1 MKKAALVLSL
11 MLMMSTTAFAQGGQ
25 QVRLYKNYDSEIQL
39 SCPLAEKNGTL
50 YMSAR
55 DLCDFALGGADSI
68 TWVDDAKLGY
78 IGSLNA
84 RIYAGSCKYQIAGKD
99 YASSQPAEIVDGRL
113 MIPLDTAE
121 ALADINN
128 RCFYYDP
135 ENCRLNYLQPD
146 YEFGNS
152 KSDYRMSLI
161 AVDLKAENM
170 DELQKEVERIAAA
183 NDSFTENDKM
193 TVKSVTEV
201 SEGFG
206 TVVFT
211 VSGENPRDIAVQIR
225 HGYAVKVCDPYN
237 LPQRMD
243 NKETAPNGA
252 GMGNGYQHEK
262 NK

>member
-1 MKKAALVLSL
+1 MKKTALILSL
-11 MLMMSTTAFAQGGQ
+11 MLMMSTTAFGQGQ
-25 QVRLYKNYDSEIQL
+25 QIRLNKNYDSEIQL

-55 DLCDFALGGADSI
+55 DLCDFALGGADKI
-68 TWVDDAKLGY
+68 TWVDEAKLGY
-78 IGSLNA
+78 IGYMNVK
-84 RIYAGSCKYQIAGKD
+84 IYAGSCKYQIFD
-99 YASSQPAEIVDGRL
+99 NEYTSSQPAEIVDGRL
-113 MIPLDTAE
+113 MIPLETAE
-121 ALADINN
+121 AIAGINSKD
-128 RCFYYDP
+128 FYYDQ
-135 ENCRLNYLQPD
+135 EKGVLNYICPE
-146 YEFGNS
+146 YEFGNTS
-152 KSDYRMSLI
+152 SDYRMGLI
-161 AVDLKAENM
+161 LVDLKGE
-170 DELQKEVERIAAA
+170 ELGALQSEIEKMAGRYGA
-183 NDSFTENDKM
+183 FTENDKM

-252 GMGNGYQHEK
+252 GMGNGYQHGK

>member
-78 IGSLNA
+78 IGSLDA

-113 MIPLDTAE
+113 MIPLETAE
-121 ALADINN
+121 AIAGINSKD
-128 RCFYYDP
+128 FYYDQ
-135 ENCRLNYLQPD
+135 EKGVLNYICPE
-146 YEFGNS
+146 YEFGNTS
-152 KSDYRMSLI
+152 SDYRMGLI
-161 AVDLKAENM
+161 LVDLKGE
-170 DELQKEVERIAAA
+170 ELGALQSEIEKMAGRYGA
-183 NDSFTENDKM
+183 FTENDKM
-193 TVKSVTEV
+193 TVKSIVEV
-201 SEGFG
+201 SEGNG
-206 TVVFT
+206 TIVFA
-211 VSGENPRDIAVQIR
+211 VNGDNARDITVQVR
-225 HGYAVKVCDPYN
+225 NGYALKVSDPYN
-237 LPQRMD
+237 VPQRMD
-243 NKETAPNGA
+243 NKENTSNTAGDSL
-252 GMGNGYQHEK
+252 Q
-262 NK
+262 

>member
-1 MKKAALVLSL
+1 MKKTALILSL

-78 IGSLNA
+78 IGSLDA

-121 ALADINN
+121 AIAGINSKD
-128 RCFYYDP
+128 FYYDQ
-135 ENCRLNYLQPD
+135 EKGVLNYICPE
-146 YEFGNS
+146 YEFGNTS
-152 KSDYRMSLI
+152 SDYRMGLI
-161 AVDLKAENM
+161 LVDLKGE
-170 DELQKEVERIAAA
+170 ELGALQSEIEKMAGRYGA
-183 NDSFTENDKM
+183 FTENDKM
-193 TVKSVTEV
+193 TVKSIVEV
-201 SEGFG
+201 SEGNG
-206 TVVFT
+206 TIVFA
-211 VSGENPRDIAVQIR
+211 VNGDNARDITVQVR
-225 HGYAVKVCDPYN
+225 NGYALKVSDPYN
-237 LPQRMD
+237 VPQRMD
-243 NKETAPNGA
+243 NKENTSNTAGDSL
-252 GMGNGYQHEK
+252 Q
-262 NK
+262 

>member
-25 QVRLYKNYDSEIQL
+25 QVRLNKNYDSEIQL
-39 SCPLAEKNGTL
+39 NSPLMEKNGTI
-50 YMSAR
+50 YIGAR
-55 DLCDFALGGADSI
+55 DLCDFALGGADKI
-68 TWVDDAKLGY
+68 TWVDEAKLGY
-78 IGSLNA
+78 IGYMNVK
-84 RIYAGSCKYQIAGKD
+84 IYAGSCKYQIFD
-99 YASSQPAEIVDGRL
+99 NEYTSSQPAEIVDGRL
-113 MIPLDTAE
+113 MIPLETAE
-121 ALADINN
+121 AIAGINSKD
-128 RCFYYDP
+128 FYYDQ
-135 ENCRLNYLQPD
+135 EKGVLNYICPE
-146 YEFGNS
+146 YEFGNTS
-152 KSDYRMSLI
+152 SDYRMGLI
-161 AVDLKAENM
+161 LVDLKGE
-170 DELQKEVERIAAA
+170 ELGALQSEIEKMAGRYGA
-183 NDSFTENDKM
+183 FTENDKM
-193 TVKSVTEV
+193 TVKSITEV

-252 GMGNGYQHEK
+252 GMGNGYQHGK

>member
-11 MLMMSTTAFAQGGQ
+11 MLMMSTTAFGQGQ
-25 QVRLYKNYDSEIQL
+25 QVRLNKNYDSEIQL
-39 SCPLAEKNGTL
+39 NSPLMEKNGTI
-50 YMSAR
+50 YIGAR
-55 DLCDFALGGADSI
+55 DLCDFALGGADKI
-68 TWVDDAKLGY
+68 TWVDEAKLGY
-78 IGSLNA
+78 IGYMNVK
-84 RIYAGSCKYQIAGKD
+84 IYAGSCKYQIFD
-99 YASSQPAEIVDGRL
+99 NEYTSSQPAEIVDGRL
-113 MIPLDTAE
+113 MIPLETAE
-121 ALADINN
+121 AIAGINSKD
-128 RCFYYDP
+128 FYYDQ
-135 ENCRLNYLQPD
+135 EKGVLNYICPE
-146 YEFGNS
+146 YEFGNTS
-152 KSDYRMSLI
+152 SDYRMGLI
-161 AVDLKAENM
+161 LVDLKGE
-170 DELQKEVERIAAA
+170 ELVALQSEIEKMAGRYGA
-183 NDSFTENDKM
+183 FTENDKM

-252 GMGNGYQHEK
+252 GMGNGYQHGK

>member
-55 DLCDFALGGADSI
+55 DLCDFALGGADKI
-68 TWVDDAKLGY
+68 TWVDEAKLGY
-78 IGSLNA
+78 IGYMNVK
-84 RIYAGSCKYQIAGKD
+84 IYAGSCKYQIFD
-99 YASSQPAEIVDGRL
+99 NEYTSSQPAEIVDGRL
-113 MIPLDTAE
+113 MIPLETAE
-121 ALADINN
+121 AIAGINSKD
-128 RCFYYDP
+128 FYYDQ

-183 NDSFTENDKM
+183 NDSFTENDQM

-252 GMGNGYQHEK
+252 GMGNGYQHGK

>member
-1 MKKAALVLSL
+1 MKKTALILSL

-55 DLCDFALGGADSI
+55 DLCDFALGGADKI
-68 TWVDDAKLGY
+68 TWVDEAKLGY
-78 IGSLNA
+78 IGYMNVK
-84 RIYAGSCKYQIAGKD
+84 IYAGSCKYQIFD
-99 YASSQPAEIVDGRL
+99 NEYTSSQPAEIVDGRL
-113 MIPLDTAE
+113 MIPLETAE
-121 ALADINN
+121 AIAGINSKD
-128 RCFYYDP
+128 FYYDQ
-135 ENCRLNYLQPD
+135 EKGVLNYICPE
-146 YEFGNS
+146 YEFGNTS
-152 KSDYRMSLI
+152 SDYRMGLI
-161 AVDLKAENM
+161 LVDLKGE
-170 DELQKEVERIAAA
+170 ELGALQSEIEKMAGRYGA
-183 NDSFTENDKM
+183 FTENDKM

-243 NKETAPNGA
+243 NKEPAPNGA
-252 GMGNGYQHEK
+252 GMGNGYQHGK

>member
-1 MKKAALVLSL
+1 MKKTALILSL

-121 ALADINN
+121 AIAGINSKD
-128 RCFYYDP
+128 FYYDQ
-135 ENCRLNYLQPD
+135 EKGVLNYICPE
-146 YEFGNS
+146 YEFGNTS
-152 KSDYRMSLI
+152 SDYRMGLI
-161 AVDLKAENM
+161 LVDLKGE
-170 DELQKEVERIAAA
+170 ELGALQSEIEKMAGRYGA
-183 NDSFTENDKM
+183 FTENDKM
-193 TVKSVTEV
+193 TVKSIVEV
-201 SEGFG
+201 SEGNG
-206 TVVFT
+206 TIVFA
-211 VSGENPRDIAVQIR
+211 VNGDNARDITVQVR
-225 HGYAVKVCDPYN
+225 NGYALKVSDPYN
-237 LPQRMD
+237 VPQRMD
-243 NKETAPNGA
+243 NKENTSNTAGDSL
-252 GMGNGYQHEK
+252 Q
-262 NK
+262 